1 MTARDSAI
9 LMGFPLSWQLPK
21 GSRVSQQAVGNAI
34 CVSLSMAI
42 TLAAM
47 AVLKGEAVVAALE
60 QTKKREV
67 AHVSLSKHRRLRRR
81 VDKLERVLAS
91 RD

>member
-1 MTARDSAI
+1 MSHNK
-9 LMGFPLSWQLPK
+9 PLETPFAF
-21 GSRVSQQAVGNAI
+21 R
-34 CVSLSMAI
+34 